1 MTSFESNEVA
11 VKFESY
17 PRTIR
22 SKMLALRKLIFQTA
36 SETQGV
42 GEIQETLKWG
52 EPAYVTR
59 NKAGSTL
66 RIDWKENSPAEYAM
80 YFHCQTN
87 LVETFRRLFPGDFR
101 FDGNRAL
108 IFNVNEDIPVDA
120 LKLCIAAAFTY
131 HLSKKKQEVR
141 R

>member
-1 MTSFESNEVA
+1 MTPFASDDVA
-11 VKFESY
+11 AKFESY
-17 PRTIR
+17 PRKVR
-22 SKMLALRKLIFQTA
+22 GRMLALRELVFKTADQTP
-36 SETQGV
+36 SV

-66 RIDWKENSPAEYAM
+66 RMDWKAKSPEEYAM

-87 LVETFRRLFPGDFR
+87 LVETFRQLFPKDFR

-108 IFNVNEDIPVDA
+108 IFDISRDIPVDA
-120 LKLCIAAAFTY
+120 LQVCIAAAFTY
-131 HLSKKKQEVR
+131 HLRKKIK
-141 R
+141 